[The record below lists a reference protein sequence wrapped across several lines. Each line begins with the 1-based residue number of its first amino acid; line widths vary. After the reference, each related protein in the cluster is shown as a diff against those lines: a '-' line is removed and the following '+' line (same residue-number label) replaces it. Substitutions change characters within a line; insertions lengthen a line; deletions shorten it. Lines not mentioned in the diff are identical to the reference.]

1 MQLGACYYPEQWPR
15 EMWDKDIQLMK
26 EANFN
31 VVRIGEFAWAKL
43 EPEPGQ
49 YDFQWLDDAIGLLD
63 QAGIKV
69 ILGTPTA
76 TPPKW
81 LMDKFPDI
89 YQRDK
94 FDRVRGYGSRRH
106 YCVNNPIYRELT
118 KTIVQAVANRYGQDE
133 RIKAWQIDNEFGC
146 QDTTYCYC
154 EHCLDAFRTWL
165 EQKYGTIDRLNE
177 EWGTVF
183 WSQTYRNWSELI
195 LPAYSVC
202 DGADPEYHG
211 HNPALVLDY
220 KRFSSDAVVRYQ
232 QLQIDLVRELST
244 KPITHNLMGHFPEID
259 YYKLAEPLDFVSW
272 DNYIDY
278 PWDQPSYRKSAMAHD
293 LMRGVKNQNFW
304 VMEHQSG
311 PCGWN
316 VLADTPKPG
325 QLRLWTYQS
334 VAHGA
339 DGIVYFRFRAARF
352 GAEQYWYGILDHD
365 SVPRRRY
372 REIQQTC
379 AELTRLAPILEGA
392 QVVADIAIVKSYDHL
407 WSHTIHPHNR
417 NFDYTR
423 LLQAYYD
430 AFSSQGY
437 NVDLIGVKGDLSP
450 YKVVVLPAFHLS
462 DPSIKEWISKY
473 VASGGHAV
481 LTFRSGSRNWNN
493 AMTGQTLPGDFR
505 ELCGVEVEEFDSLN
519 YGRQVEVNI
528 NGGSAFASLWCDILK
543 SIGATTLGTYSGEY
557 YKGEAAITVNRFGQG
572 QAYYIGCDLDE
583 HAMPELMG
591 SIAEMAGIQA
601 TPISVSDDGIEIV
614 RKQKDGREFYVVLNH
629 NGHGVN
635 IKLDAQFVEVISENQ
650 LDGELTIDGY
660 DIAILSPK

>member
-15 EMWDKDIQLMK
+15 EMWEHDIRLMK

-31 VVRIGEFAWAKL
+31 VVRIGEFAWARL

-49 YDFQWLDDAIGLLD
+49 YDFQWLDDVIGLLD
-63 QAGIKV
+63 QGGIAV

-81 LMDKFPDI
+81 LMDKYPDI

-94 FDRVRGYGSRRH
+94 FGGVRGYGSRRH
-106 YCVNNPIYRELT
+106 YCVNHPVYQELT
-118 KTIVQAVANRYGQDE
+118 KGIVQVIAARYGHDR
-133 RIKAWQIDNEFGC
+133 RIQAWQIDNEFGC

-154 EHCLDAFRTWL
+154 DHCLQAFHVWL
-165 EQKYGTIDRLNE
+165 EQKYGSVDRLNE

-183 WSQTYRNWSELI
+183 WSQTYRDWSELI

-232 QLQIDLVRELST
+232 QFQIDLIRKLSD

-259 YYKLAEPLDFVSW
+259 YFNLAEPLDFVSW

-278 PWDQPSYRKSAMAHD
+278 PWDRPSYRKTAMAHD
-293 LMRGVKNQNFW
+293 LMRGVKKQNFW

-316 VLADTPKPG
+316 VLADTPRPG

-339 DGIVYFRFRAARF
+339 DGIVYFRFRAARY

-379 AELTRLAPILEGA
+379 GELVRLAPLLEGA
-392 QVVADIAIVKSYDHL
+392 QVVSDIAIVKSYDHL
-407 WSHTIHPHNR
+407 WSHAIHPHNR

-423 LLQAYYD
+423 LLQSYYD
-430 AFSSQGY
+430 AFSAHGY
-437 NVDLIGVKGDLSP
+437 NVDLVGLHGDLSS
-450 YKVVVLPAFHLS
+450 YKVVVIPAFHLS
-462 DPSIKEWISKY
+462 DPDLKAWVSRY
-473 VASGGHAV
+473 VMNGGRAV

-493 AMTGQTLPGDFR
+493 AMTDQTLPGDFR

-519 YGRQVEVNI
+519 YGRQVEVQI
-528 NGGSAFASLWCDILK
+528 GGSTCLASIWCDILHPN
-543 SIGATTLGTYSGEY
+543 GATTLGTYAGEY
-557 YKGEAAITVNRFGQG
+557 YDGEAAITVNGFGQG
-572 QAYYIGCDLDE
+572 HAYYIGCDLDE
-583 HAMPELMG
+583 HAMRELMG
-591 SIAEMAGIQA
+591 SIAEASGINPL
-601 TPISVSDDGIEIV
+601 PISVQNEGVEIV
-614 RKQKDGREFYVVLNH
+614 RKRKDGREFYVVLNH
-629 NGHGVN
+629 NARAVRIPLTGECQELVSGAAVT
-635 IKLDAQFVEVISENQ
+635 
-650 LDGELTIDGY
+650 GELVLESY
-660 DIAILSPK
+660 AIAILRHE